1 MNHSKALLSA
11 LLFTL
16 GITSG
21 SVLHAA
27 SNADVNDNIAVASDS
42 ASDMQ
47 SRSVEDLVAIAK
59 AAESNEAINDAV
71 LGNEAINEAILGNDA
86 INPNAANSNNNTT
99 TSPNSNRPPV
109 QSSAQSVDADKL
121 ILNSPVID
129 QANILNPQ
137 EKQRL
142 EAQLRSIYQQ
152 GLAQAAVVIV
162 PTTNGVPIFD
172 YALKVA
178 EKWQLGNKDIDDGLL
193 MVVAV
198 NDRDMYIL
206 TGYGLEGVLPD
217 SAVNRIIRED
227 ITPLFKQNN
236 YGAGILAG
244 VGALQTRLTAD
255 PEVLARADAQA
266 AERSQ
271 SQNDIGDS
279 PSPVFLFVMAMIFGS
294 FITSIFGRIF
304 GSILTAGG
312 FFVGS
317 LALGGGFFMTLI
329 MAIFLWLFLI
339 SRGSGGGR
347 GGRGG
352 RGGGGMVFLPGMGG
366 GSGGFGGGGFGGGG
380 FGGGG
385 GGFGGGG
392 AGGSW

>member
-1 MNHSKALLSA
+1 MNHSKAILSV

-16 GITSG
+16 SIS
-21 SVLHAA
+21 SAPVVYAA
-27 SNADVNDNIAVASDS
+27 SGDTVVVSDS
-42 ASDMQ
+42 DSSSTSSVQ
-47 SRSVEDLVAIAK
+47 QNRSVEDLVAIAK
-59 AAESNEAINDAV
+59 AGESNEAINDAV
-71 LGNEAINEAILGNDA
+71 LGNEAINGAILGNDA
-86 INPNAANSNNNTT
+86 INPNAANSDTA
-99 TSPNSNRPPV
+99 NSENAATRAPAKPPV
-109 QSSAQSVDADKL
+109 QSSAKSVDADKL
-121 ILNSPVID
+121 ILNSPVVD
-129 QANILNPQ
+129 QANILNAQ

-162 PTTNGVPIFD
+162 PTTNGMPIFD
-172 YALKVA
+172 YALQVA
-178 EKWQLGNKDIDDGLL
+178 EKWKLGNKDIDDGLL

-217 SAVNRIIRED
+217 AAVNRIIRED
-227 ITPLFKQNN
+227 ITPLFKQND

-244 VGALQTRLTAD
+244 VESLKTRLTAD
-255 PEVLARADAQA
+255 PDVLARADAQA
-266 AERSQ
+266 AERSAQ
-271 SQNDIGDS
+271 QGSDEL
-279 PSPVFLFVMAMIFGS
+279 PSPIFLFIMAMIFGS

-312 FFVGS
+312 FFAGS

-329 MAIFLWLFLI
+329 MAIFIWLFLI

-352 RGGGGMVFLPGMGG
+352 GGRRGGGMIFLPGMGG
-366 GSGGFGGGGFGGGG
+366 GSGGGFGGGG

>member
-1 MNHSKALLSA
+1 MNNAKAIMSV

-16 GITSG
+16 
-21 SVLHAA
+21 
-27 SNADVNDNIAVASDS
+27 S
-42 ASDMQ
+42 ASSATALYAAQNDEVAIATDNSAATTQ

-86 INPNAANSNNNTT
+86 INPNAANNSADTTNRETT
-99 TSPNSNRPPV
+99 TTPI
-109 QSSAQSVDADKL
+109 QSTATGVDADKL
-121 ILNSPVID
+121 ILNNPVVD

-137 EKQRL
+137 EKLRL
-142 EAQLRSIYQQ
+142 ESQLQGIYRQ

-172 YALKVA
+172 YSLQVA
-178 EKWQLGNKDIDDGLL
+178 EEWGLGEADTDDGLL
-193 MVVAV
+193 ILVAV
-198 NDRDMYIL
+198 NDRNMYIQS
-206 TGYGLEGVLPD
+206 GYGLEGVLPD
-217 SAVNRIIRED
+217 AALNRIIRED
-227 ITPLFKQNN
+227 ITPYFKQND
-236 YGAGILAG
+236 YASGILAG
-244 VGALQTRLTAD
+244 VNSIETRLTAD
-255 PEVLARADAQA
+255 PEVLARADEQA
-266 AERSQ
+266 AAREAQ
-271 SQNDIGDS
+271 QGADEL
-279 PSPVFLFVMAMIFGS
+279 PSPIFLFIMAMIFGS
-294 FITSIFGRIF
+294 FITSIFGRVL

-312 FFVGS
+312 FFAGS

-329 MAIFLWLFLI
+329 MAIFLWMFLI

-352 RGGGGMVFLPGMGG
+352 GGGGGMIFLPGMGG
-366 GSGGFGGGGFGGGG
+366 GSSGGGFGGGG